1 MSERIL
7 GIDYGEKRI
16 GLAIS
21 DELGITAQSFRTI
34 ENRNNKQVVQELQ
47 KIIKEKNI
55 SEVVVGLPRSM
66 RGTIEFKAKETIKF
80 VDRLRGKIGI
90 PVSTWDER
98 LTTAAAEKSMKQANL
113 SRKKRR
119 KRVDKIAAQLILQGF
134 LDAKKFQQEK
144 LMEDEKG

>member
-21 DELGITAQSFRTI
+21 DELGITAQSLRTI
-34 ENRNNKQVVQELQ
+34 ENRNNKQVVHELR

-55 SEVVVGLPRSM
+55 SEVVVGLPKSM
-66 RGTIEFKAKETIKF
+66 RGTIERKAKETIKF
-80 VDRLRGKIGI
+80 AEHLRERIGV

-98 LTTAAAEKSMKQANL
+98 LTTAAAEKSMIHANL
-113 SRKKRR
+113 SRKKRS
-119 KRVDKIAAQLILQGF
+119 KKIDKIAAQLILQGF

-144 LMEDEKG
+144 SMKDEKG